1 MAHLTRAPVEEQLTQ
16 SRKSRLASL
25 PSWTGWAV
33 TAVALTAGIAPFAP
47 YILGAA
53 RESSWIPHAPDWAL
67 LANQPFKLQVH
78 IAAALAA
85 LAVGIVI
92 MMRPKGRGAHMA
104 LGWTWVTAMAL
115 TAVSSLFITTLRDGY
130 SLLHLLSGWTI
141 IALPMA
147 VFAIRRGNVK
157 AHRSAMT
164 GMFVGGLI
172 LAGALN
178 FLPGRL
184 IWRVFF
190 G

>member
-1 MAHLTRAPVEEQLTQ
+1 MAQLQ
-16 SRKSRLASL
+16 RPWFASL
-25 PSWTGWAV
+25 PRWTGS
-33 TAVALTAGIAPFAP
+33 AVAILALGAGIAPFAP
-47 YILGAA
+47 FILNAA
-53 RESSWIPHAPDWAL
+53 RDSDWIPHAPNWAL
-67 LANQPFKLQVH
+67 LAVQPLKLLIH
-78 IAAALAA
+78 LSAALTA
-85 LAVGIVI
+85 LAVGVVI
-92 MMRPKGRGAHMA
+92 MLRPKGRAVHKA
-104 LGWTWVTAMAL
+104 QGWAWVTAMAV

-172 LAGALN
+172 VAGALN

-184 IWRVFF
+184 ILRVFF

>member
-1 MAHLTRAPVEEQLTQ
+1 MPQK
-16 SRKSRLASL
+16 KSSWFNSL

-33 TAVALTAGIAPFAP
+33 VAIALTGGIAPFAP
-47 YILGAA
+47 YILDAA
-53 RESSWIPHAPDWAL
+53 RGTAWALHAPDWAL
-67 LANQPFKLQVH
+67 LATQPLKLQIH
-78 IAAALAA
+78 IAAALTA
-85 LAVGIVI
+85 LAIGIVL
-92 MMRPKGRGAHMA
+92 MMQPKGRIAHKA
-104 LGWTWVTAMAL
+104 LGWIWVLAMAV

-147 VFAIRRGNVK
+147 VFAIRRGNVQ
-157 AHRSAMT
+157 AHRAAMT

-178 FLPGRL
+178 FIPGRL

>member
-1 MAHLTRAPVEEQLTQ
+1 MAHLTPEPPEEQLTQ
-16 SRKSRLASL
+16 LQKSLLASL
-25 PSWTGWAV
+25 PSWTGWAITV
-33 TAVALTAGIAPFAP
+33 VALTAGIAPFAP
-47 YILGAA
+47 YIVSAA
-53 RESSWIPHAPDWAL
+53 RESSWILHAPDWAL
-67 LANQPFKLQVH
+67 LASQPLKLQVH
-78 IAAALAA
+78 IAAALTA

-92 MMRPKGRGAHMA
+92 MMRPKGKAVHKA
-104 LGWTWVTAMAL
+104 LGWAWVTAMAV

-178 FLPGRL
+178 FIPRRL
-184 IWRVFF
+184 IWRVIF